1 MRAFLS
7 RFQRSTFSALKAVLI
22 LVGVIWLVE
31 ILNNLIGHRL
41 NVFGIYP
48 RRAESLPGILLWPL
62 LHSGFGHLMMNTTP
76 LLAMGFFVA
85 LRGVRPFIVCSLF
98 ILLVAGL
105 GVWLFGRDAFHVG
118 ASGLVFGYFGLL
130 VALAWF
136 ERSFLT
142 FSIACLMIFFYGGII
157 YGVLPRD
164 EFVSWEGH
172 LFGLIAGVMA
182 ANLFAKKT
190 TRKRR

>member
-1 MRAFLS
+1 M
-7 RFQRSTFSALKAVLI
+7 I

-41 NVFGIYP
+41 NIFGIYP
-48 RRAESLPGILLWPL
+48 RRTESLPGILLWPL
-62 LHSGFGHLMMNTTP
+62 LHGGFGHLVMNTTP

-85 LRGVRPFIVCSLF
+85 LRGVRQFIVSSLF
-98 ILLVAGL
+98 IVLVAGF

-136 ERSFLT
+136 ERSLLT
-142 FSIACLMIFFYGGII
+142 FAIALLMIFFYGGII

-190 TRKRR
+190 IKKRR

>member
-98 ILLVAGL
+98 ILLVGL

>member
-1 MRAFLS
+1 MRAFF
-7 RFQRSTFSALKAVLI
+7 RKFQRSTLSALKAVLI

-41 NVFGIYP
+41 NIFGIYP
-48 RRAESLPGILLWPL
+48 RRTESLPGILLWPL
-62 LHSGFGHLMMNTTP
+62 LHGGFGHLVMNTTP

-85 LRGVRPFIVCSLF
+85 LRGVRQFIVSSLF
-98 ILLVAGL
+98 IVLVAGF

-136 ERSFLT
+136 ERSLLT
-142 FSIACLMIFFYGGII
+142 FAIALLMIFFYGGII

-190 TRKRR
+190 IKKRR

>member
-1 MRAFLS
+1 
-7 RFQRSTFSALKAVLI
+7 
-22 LVGVIWLVE
+22 
-31 ILNNLIGHRL
+31 
-41 NVFGIYP
+41 
-48 RRAESLPGILLWPL
+48 
-62 LHSGFGHLMMNTTP
+62 MMNTTP

-85 LRGVRPFIVCSLF
+85 LRGVRPFIVSSLF

-130 VALAWF
+130 VTLVWF
-136 ERSFLT
+136 ERNLLT

-157 YGVLPRD
+157 YGVLPGD
-164 EFVSWEGH
+164 EFVSFEGH

-190 TRKRR
+190 IRKRS